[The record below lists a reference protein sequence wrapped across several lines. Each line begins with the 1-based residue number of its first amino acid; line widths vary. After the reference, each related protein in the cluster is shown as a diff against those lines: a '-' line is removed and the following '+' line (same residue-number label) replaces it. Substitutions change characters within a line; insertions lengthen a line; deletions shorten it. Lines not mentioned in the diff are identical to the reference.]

1 MTLQSWPALLP
12 VLQNVQCASCKGAV
26 ELGCEG
32 LGGITMYETYNE
44 YFCPHCRKQNHA
56 RTAGHIVSAR
66 PGLAPSSSDS

>member
-32 LGGITMYETYNE
+32 LGGTTMYETYNE
-44 YFCPHCRKQNHA
+44 
-56 RTAGHIVSAR
+56 
-66 PGLAPSSSDS
+66 